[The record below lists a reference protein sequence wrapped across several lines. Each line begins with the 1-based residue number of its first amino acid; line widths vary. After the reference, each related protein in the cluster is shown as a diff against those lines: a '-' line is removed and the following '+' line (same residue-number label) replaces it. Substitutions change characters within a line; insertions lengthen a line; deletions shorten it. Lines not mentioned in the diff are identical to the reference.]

1 VVLAT
6 LGKRERDA
14 GDPKLSDAER
24 PIVRRQ
30 ALGVVG
36 RSILIAIAVAIFAF
50 LV

>member
-1 VVLAT
+1 VLAT

-14 GDPKLSDAER
+14 GDTTLSKDER

-36 RSILIAIAVAIFAF
+36 RSILIAIAAAIVAF

>member
-6 LGKRERDA
+6 LGKREHDA
-14 GDPKLSDAER
+14 GDATLSEAER

-30 ALGVVG
+30 ALGIVG
-36 RSILIAIAVAIFAF
+36 RSILIAIAAAIFAF

>member
-14 GDPKLSDAER
+14 GDANLSHVER

-36 RSILIAIAVAIFAF
+36 RSILIAIAAAIVAFF
-50 LV
+50 V

>member
-1 VVLAT
+1 MLAT

-14 GDPKLSDAER
+14 GDRNLSNDER

-36 RSILIAIAVAIFAF
+36 RSMLIAIAAAILAF
-50 LV
+50 LL

>member
-1 VVLAT
+1 VALAT

-14 GDPKLSDAER
+14 GDANLSDAER

-36 RSILIAIAVAIFAF
+36 RSILIAIAVAVAAF